1 MRRNADIRSSWQTWH
16 GIKKLCCGFWDKDN
30 QLKYTDYVS
39 DTREFVDGV
48 VKRMESEQHQI
59 DRLWFLFL
67 KAQGSHLQ

>member
-1 MRRNADIRSSWQTWH
+1 
-16 GIKKLCCGFWDKDN
+16 
-30 QLKYTDYVS
+30 
-39 DTREFVDGV
+39 